1 MKKPEL
7 QLRFFY
13 LCSDAQLQQER
24 EKWRFRRKKTTR
36 QQSSTFSAMAKE
48 QSINF
53 YLQNAKS
60 RPEAPE
66 NHPQALCTIERENQ
80 KDVSIFLFAAVWPKS
95 AFSLWRSWNW
105 AVLLL
110 LLQRSL
116 LDFAALRY
124 RCNKFISGKDSFYTQ
139 LRSLI
144 REIMNNNSKKK
155 KNRLADYRWI
165 GHLAVLMNEWNSHV
179 LVKSCFMSVW
189 NEMQEQ
195 WSQQKQMFWNNNR
208 AISPSGRGA
217 FVALW

>member
-24 EKWRFRRKKTTR
+24 EKWRFGRKKTTR

-48 QSINF
+48 QSINVH
-53 YLQNAKS
+53 LQNAKS

-66 NHPQALCTIERENQ
+66 NHLRALCTIERENQ
-80 KDVSIFLFAAVWPKS
+80 KDASIFLFAAVWPKS
-95 AFSLWRSWNW
+95 VFSLWSCNW

-124 RCNKFISGKDSFYTQ
+124 RCNKLISGKDSFYTQ
-139 LRSLI
+139 LPSLI
-144 REIMNNNSKKK
+144 LKSWIIIIKIKKH
-155 KNRLADYRWI
+155 RLAGYRWI

-179 LVKSCFMSVW
+179 LVKSCFNVSVKW
-189 NEMQEQ
+189 NAGAVK
-195 WSQQKQMFWNNNR
+195 STKTNVLKQQQSNF
-208 AISPSGRGA
+208 PSGRGA